1 MRLSGYTKAVTEQ
14 ESLAL
19 HNGME
24 YLMLSC
30 IQETRYSKLIRLL
43 FNVYSNNSRLIS
55 TKNNNTQNFSTHIV
69 MRTMQVISL
78 TGTQSHIMINSSV
91 APSSTGVKKNDILL
105 SSSNAYKGAIY
116 TGVLDQKR
124 IRLFCRSIGYPIVT
138 PSKLHEE
145 NQATIKRVF
154 YKIITPQARPI
165 DALITSLNEYYLQK
179 TFVIVETIKNM
190 KLTDLNSKPYGC

>member
-1 MRLSGYTKAVTEQ
+1 MIRQTIASISLFNNIGIKKYKIGHQVSEITFSSRCIIKKDIFMGTPLIGELLKQLERTNGGWLNHWVGGLLYIAVQTWNDLKYITMRLSGYTKAVTEQ

-78 TGTQSHIMINSSV
+78 TGTQSHIMINYSV
-91 APSSTGVKKNDILL
+91 APSSTGV
-105 SSSNAYKGAIY
+105 
-116 TGVLDQKR
+116 
-124 IRLFCRSIGYPIVT
+124 
-138 PSKLHEE
+138 
-145 NQATIKRVF
+145 
-154 YKIITPQARPI
+154 
-165 DALITSLNEYYLQK
+165 
-179 TFVIVETIKNM
+179 
-190 KLTDLNSKPYGC
+190 